1 MAKEWHYAKDG
12 ETHGP
17 VTSQQLKKLATS
29 GELQPTDLVW
39 TEGNDE
45 WKPASGIKGL
55 FPTKPDSP
63 TPPPVPG
70 STNTAKIDTA
80 PALWN
85 PTAIRLWSLLFTWG
99 FGGFLMAQNW
109 KSLGK
114 HEKAKKSMIWFYS
127 IFGFIFL
134 GVITPDDDFTMKI
147 FRFVGLGVLAAW
159 SIFSAQPQI
168 NYIKEHFGNDY
179 QRRSWGKPIGIVS
192 ACLCFLLAFAV
203 LPTLL
208 GTPAEILTVRY
219 GKLDA
224 YPGIGLGNAIDEF
237 LSDPEWSV
245 IESEDGT
252 HIVNISGGITYQEKP
267 VRALLQFLVVD
278 DRFEFTAL
286 EFNGIVQNE
295 IIRMALMNK
304 MMSDFIDSSG
314 SDTGDVV
321 SQKTA
326 SQVTTLSD
334 SEIVDFIDNTK
345 KYKGKVLR
353 MRLGIFDTLR
363 AGGIGL
369 HFFRYTFVGGSPI
382 RLDMKIRVIP
392 SSSDDLAE
400 FDSLLD
406 LPNVKSPEEVVV
418 TFLCEEGT
426 LGYGNRAIRIE
437 RP

>member
-12 ETHGP
+12 ERHGP
-17 VTSQQLKKLATS
+17 ITSQQLKKLATS
-29 GELQPTDLVW
+29 GDLQPTDLVW

-70 STNTAKIDTA
+70 STNTAKMDTA

-85 PTAIRLWSLLFTWG
+85 PTAIRLWSLPFTWG

-109 KSLGK
+109 KSLGE

-134 GVITPDDDFTMKI
+134 GLITPDDDFTLKI

-168 NYIKEHFGNDY
+168 NYIKERFGNDY

-245 IESEDGT
+245 IESEDGN
-252 HIVNISGGITYQEKP
+252 HFVNISGGMTYQEKP

-304 MMSDFIDSSG
+304 MMSDYIDSAG
-314 SDTGDVV
+314 SDAGGVV
-321 SQKTA
+321 PSNTA
-326 SQVTTLSD
+326 LQVTTLSD
-334 SEIVDFIDNTK
+334 SEMVDFIDNTK
-345 KYKGKVLR
+345 KYKGKVIRTILTMPSGFLR
-353 MRLGIFDTLR
+353 S
-363 AGGIGL
+363 GGSIA
-369 HFFRYTFVGGSPI
+369 FYAFVGTSK
-382 RLDMKIRVIP
+382 LDVRINVEP
-392 SSSDDLAE
+392 SSVDTLAE
-400 FDSLLD
+400 FNSLED
-406 LPNVKSPEEVVV
+406 LPNAKLYSKLEV
-418 TFLCEEGT
+418 TFLCEEGS
-426 LGYGNRAIRIE
+426 LGYGNRAIRIV